1 MRGKWL
7 CHEATFA
14 ADIARDHLRVDPG
27 FLSEPVAG
35 AGVEAAAVACPIFS
49 FLLCEFFDG
58 HRVYRSGCRVGG
70 ADLSALI
77 NLLYLASNST
87 K

>member
-1 MRGKWL
+1 M
-7 CHEATFA
+7 
-14 ADIARDHLRVDPG
+14 RVDPG
-27 FLSEPVAG
+27 FLFEPVVG
-35 AGVEAAAVACPIFS
+35 AGVEAAVVAGQIFS
-49 FLLCEFFDG
+49 FLLCEFFAD